1 MQAIQAQGLVNEKH
15 QLLVQLP
22 DETKAGNYEVIVLL
36 IKPEKTAKKHHRI
49 TFANHQLPV
58 EGMTFSR
65 SEIYGDD
72 GR

>member
-22 DETKAGNYEVIVLL
+22 DETIAGKYEVIVLFL
-36 IKPEKTAKKHHRI
+36 KSDKMVKKHHSI
-49 TFANHQLPV
+49 TFSNHQLPV
-58 EGMTFSR
+58 EGLTFSR
-65 SEIYGDD
+65 TEIYGDD

>member
-22 DETKAGNYEVIVLL
+22 DETKAGKYEVIVLL
-36 IKPEKTAKKHHRI
+36 LKSDKLAKKHHNI
-49 TFANHQLPV
+49 TFSNHQLPV

-65 SEIYGDD
+65 SEIYGED

>member
-1 MQAIQAQGLVNEKH
+1 MQAIQAKGSVNQKH

-22 DETKAGNYEVIVLL
+22 AETKAGEYEVIVLL
-36 IKPEKTAKKHHRI
+36 LKPSATAKKHRQI
-49 TFANHQLPV
+49 TFSNHQLPV
-58 EGMTFSR
+58 GNMTFSR

>member
-36 IKPEKTAKKHHRI
+36 LQPEKTAKKHHKI
-49 TFANHQLPV
+49 TFSNHQLPV
-58 EGMTFSR
+58 GDMTFSR